1 MKDLNKHIICSFP
14 YGSVTYGI
22 KPTEYSD
29 VDIVA
34 IVDDSV
40 DFSMYTNEIYEE
52 KHTEL
57 ILNKFVEIDTQYIKE
72 CNFIEMVKNHH
83 IIALE
88 SMWLPREL
96 FKGTYDYEKYFKLDK
111 WKLRQTISSIV
122 SNAWAKCHKKLTVE
136 KDYDFYR
143 GLKSLFH
150 CLRLLEFGIQIA
162 TYGKLVNY
170 KVANHYWEDLW
181 NKDIVPSHKWED
193 YKAMYQPQL
202 NALKSEFIKLC
213 PKPIN

>member
-1 MKDLNKHIICSFP
+1 MKDLDKHIICSFP
-14 YGSVTYGI
+14 YGSATYGI

-40 DFSMYTNEIYEE
+40 DFSAYYNEIYEE
-52 KHTEL
+52 K
-57 ILNKFVEIDTQYIKE
+57 IYKDGIEIDTQYIKE
-72 CNFIEMVKNHH
+72 SNFIEMVKNHH

-88 SMWLPREL
+88 SMWLPKEMFYGEYNYAQYFEL
-96 FKGTYDYEKYFKLDK
+96 DL

-150 CLRLLEFGIQIA
+150 CLRLLDFGIQIA
-162 TYGKLVNY
+162 TYGKIVNY
-170 KVANHYWEDLW
+170 ASANHYWIDLW
-181 NKDIVPSHKWED
+181 DNDIVSSHKWED
-193 YKAMYQPQL
+193 YKAKYQPEL
-202 NALKSEFIKLC
+202 NRLKSEFVKLC
-213 PKPIN
+213 PKPV

>member
-1 MKDLNKHIICSFP
+1 MDGLKEHIICKFL

-29 VDIVA
+29 IDMVA

-52 KHTEL
+52 K
-57 ILNKFVEIDTQYIKE
+57 ISSPGFMEIDIQYIKE
-72 CNFIEMVKNHH
+72 SNFIEMVKNHH

-88 SMWLPREL
+88 SMWLPKEMIVY
-96 FKGTYDYEKYFKLDK
+96 GTYDYEKYFKLDK

-162 TYGKLVNY
+162 TYGKLVDY
-170 KVANHYWEDLW
+170 MVANHYWEDLW
-181 NKDIVPSHKWED
+181 DNDIVPSHKWED

-202 NALKSEFIKLC
+202 NTLKSEFVKLC

>member
-1 MKDLNKHIICSFP
+1 MKDLDKHIICKFP
-14 YGSVTYGI
+14 YGSFTYGI

-29 VDIVA
+29 IDIVA

-40 DFSMYTNEIYEE
+40 DFSAYYNEIYEE
-52 KHTEL
+52 KIPKDDNYNME
-57 ILNKFVEIDTQYIKE
+57 VDTQYIKE
-72 CNFIEMVKNHH
+72 SNFIEMVKNHH

-88 SMWLPREL
+88 SMWLPKEMIIS
-96 FKGTYDYEKYFKLDK
+96 GTYDYEKYFEFDK

-143 GLKSLFH
+143 AIKSLFH

-162 TYGKLVNY
+162 TYGKLVDY
-170 KVANHYWEDLW
+170 TVANHYWEDLW
-181 NKDIVPSHKWED
+181 DKDIIPSHKWED
-193 YKAMYQPQL
+193 YKAMYQPQI
-202 NALKSEFIKLC
+202 NALRSEFVKLC

>member
-1 MKDLNKHIICSFP
+1 MKDLSKHIICSFP
-14 YGSVTYGI
+14 YGSATYGI
-22 KPTEYSD
+22 KPTEFSD

-40 DFSMYTNEIYEE
+40 DFSAYYNEIYEE
-52 KHTEL
+52 K
-57 ILNKFVEIDTQYIKE
+57 ISRDGIEIDTQYIKE
-72 CNFIEMVKNHH
+72 SNFIKMVKNHH

-88 SMWLPREL
+88 SMWLPKEMIY
-96 FKGTYDYEKYFKLDK
+96 GEYKYAQYFDLDL

-150 CLRLLEFGIQIA
+150 CLRLLDFGIQIA
-162 TYGKLVNY
+162 TEGKIVNY
-170 KVANHYWEDLW
+170 ASANHYWIDLW
-181 NKDIVPSHKWED
+181 DNDVVPSHKWED
-193 YKAMYQPQL
+193 YKAKYQPEL
-202 NALKSEFIKLC
+202 NRLKSEFVKLC
-213 PKPIN
+213 PKPI